1 MNRINS
7 IVAFVAVNIAAGFA
21 LLSPASAEMD
31 IVDTA
36 ANAGSFNTLIAAA
49 QAAGLVDALKADGPI
64 TVFAPND
71 EAFARLPA
79 GTVESLL
86 EPENISKLQAVLK
99 YHVVAGAVMSADAA
113 KLDSAPTLLGQ
124 EISISPSGSGL
135 AIDNANV
142 IAADIEASNGI
153 IHVID
158 SVLMPRD
165 LVAVATEAGSFK
177 TLAAAAQAA
186 GLIDTLKSGGPF
198 TIFAP
203 TDEAFAKLPAGTID
217 ELLKPENRDQLKAI
231 LTYHVVP
238 GVYTAADVTGLSEV
252 PTVSGT
258 PLRISASSRGVA
270 VSGSNVIATDI
281 QAFNGVI
288 HVIDSVMIPES
299 GSGSASDAGSGT
311 QSGWGCG
318 H

>member
-7 IVAFVAVNIAAGFA
+7 IIAFVAVNIAAAFA
-21 LLSPASAEMD
+21 LLAPASAEMD
-31 IVDTA
+31 IVETA
-36 ANAGSFNTLIAAA
+36 ASTGSFDTLIAAA

-71 EAFARLPA
+71 EAFGKLPE
-79 GTVESLL
+79 GTVDALL
-86 EPENISKLQAVLK
+86 KPENVSKLQAVLK
-99 YHVVAGAVMSADAA
+99 YHVVAGAVMSTDAA
-113 KLDSAPTLLGQ
+113 GLDSAPTLLGQ
-124 EISISPSGSGL
+124 DISISPSGSGL
-135 AIDNANV
+135 AIDSANV

-158 SVLMPRD
+158 GVLMPRD

-217 ELLKPENRDQLKAI
+217 ELLKPQNREQLTAI

-238 GVYTAADVTGLSEV
+238 GVYNAADVIGLSEA
-252 PTVSGT
+252 PTVNGT
-258 PLRISASSRGVA
+258 PLRISASSSGVE

-288 HVIDSVMIPES
+288 HVIDSVMIPQS
-299 GSGSASDAGSGT
+299 TAGNSDNASDGT